1 MCLGR
6 VLAIKTRNLGE
17 VARVLTGLNKTI
29 NHVCRFHIICPSQE
43 NRTKADVV
51 DEIVIKSEDVLCTRL
66 FRPMHCKEN
75 GLVNVC
81 WVQIADDG
89 EEDVVAIVRRRSAF
103 G

>member
-1 MCLGR
+1 
-6 VLAIKTRNLGE
+6 
-17 VARVLTGLNKTI
+17 
-29 NHVCRFHIICPSQE
+29 
-43 NRTKADVV
+43 
-51 DEIVIKSEDVLCTRL
+51 L